1 MYFSN
6 KLYISYY
13 SCRLT
18 AGGSTGMEKLWLGI
32 TAFLA
37 GIAGMRDETTDTAA
51 YVFNVTL

>member
-1 MYFSN
+1 
-6 KLYISYY
+6 
-13 SCRLT
+13 
-18 AGGSTGMEKLWLGI
+18 MEKLWLGI